1 VSVHG
6 PNVLKFIKKSAFCS
20 RQNFLLIVSQKFQAI
35 ENTIKA
41 KKGSHHKMRE
51 KSKKQMPLMPARIDH
66 PQAVELDAINRILD
80 ATPTIYDLAMQ
91 DLCPRAKRRTGA
103 NGMSAEQVVRAGI
116 IKQMLEFSYQDLA
129 FHLADSVSLRRFC
142 HIGVADK
149 GFKRSVLCKNI
160 KAMSPK
166 TWEAI
171 NRCVVQYAKDKDIEK
186 GRQVRVDCTVV
197 ESNIHAPTDSTLLWD
212 SVRVLTRILT
222 TAQNHFP
229 RSGVSFCDH
238 TRRAKRRMLS
248 IQHAKSQKQR
258 KGKYLDLL
266 KVTRKAIGYAQKTA
280 RILEHKP
287 DLMAMALCDALTHY
301 VDLALRVINQT
312 EKRVV
317 HGQTVPAADKVV
329 SIFEPHT
336 DIIVKDRRD
345 TFYGH
350 KVCLTGGASNLIVD
364 CVITD
369 GNPADTTLTETM
381 LDRQNEIYGSYPLKV
396 ALDGGF
402 ASKDNLNVAKSK
414 EIKDVCFAKK
424 RGLNVED
431 MCRSQ
436 WVYDRLRRFRA
447 GIESG
452 ISWIKR
458 CFGFARCTWKG
469 LRSFKSYVWASIV
482 SANLLTIARKQT
494 V

>member
-1 VSVHG
+1 
-6 PNVLKFIKKSAFCS
+6 
-20 RQNFLLIVSQKFQAI
+20 
-35 ENTIKA
+35 
-41 KKGSHHKMRE
+41 
-51 KSKKQMPLMPARIDH
+51 MPESLDH
-66 PQAVELDAINRILD
+66 PRTTELNAINRILE
-80 ATPTIYDLAMQ
+80 ANPTISDLAMQ
-91 DLCPRAKRRTGA
+91 DLCRGVAKCQAGA
-103 NGMSAEQVVRAGI
+103 NGMSAEQVVRAAI
-116 IKQMLEFSYQDLA
+116 IKQMFEFSYQDLA
-129 FHLADSVSLRRFC
+129 FHLIDSVSLRRFC
-142 HIGVADK
+142 LIGIGDK
-149 GFKRSVLCKNI
+149 GFRKSVLCKNI
-160 KAMSPK
+160 KALSPQ
-166 TWEAI
+166 TWEKI
-171 NRCVVQYAKDKDIEK
+171 NRCVVQYAKDNGIEK

-197 ESNIHAPTDSTLLWD
+197 ESNIHAPFDSTLLWD
-212 SVRVLTRILT
+212 SLRVLTRILS
-222 TAQNHFP
+222 TAKEHFP
-229 RSGVSFCDH
+229 HSGISFHNH
-238 TRRAKRRMLS
+238 TRRAKRRMLG
-248 IQHAKSQKQR
+248 IQHAKNKKQR

-266 KVTRKAIGYAQKTA
+266 KLTRSVVVYAHKAAD
-280 RILEHKP
+280 ILKHKP
-287 DLMAMALCDALTHY
+287 ALVAMPICDELKHY
-301 VDLALRVINQT
+301 IDLALRVIDQT

-317 HGQTVPAADKVV
+317 HGQAVPASDKVV

-369 GNPADTTLTETM
+369 GNPADTTLTQMM
-381 LDRQNEIYGSYPLKV
+381 LDRQNEIYGRYPLKV

-402 ASKDNLNVAKSK
+402 ASRDNLDATKSK
-414 EIKDVCFAKK
+414 KIKDVCFAKK

-436 WVYDRLRRFRA
+436 WVYNRLRRFRA